1 MFKNITIGKKLGLTV
16 LSVSLIA
23 LFSGMM
29 ILKWQTIQ
37 IEENIDK
44 VFIKD
49 LQAKTDANFQIKHDI
64 GISNAV
70 SISNNTSI
78 KKSLKTNERE
88 IAISTLLLINK
99 QMKEST
105 PFKNVKIHIHT
116 KDNKSFIRSWKAD
129 KYGDDLSSFRASVV
143 KVNSSKK
150 AISTFEVGKAGLSL
164 RSVSAITANDG
175 THLGSLEFMQGLN
188 SVAKSFDKEGD
199 AFLLLMDKSLAKAK
213 IDSSKYFKNYII
225 SQKFINKDFLK
236 DAQNINI
243 NQLLKNNR
251 FETDRFLYT
260 FTYVKD
266 FQNKNLGIA
275 LVASP
280 LTKVNVAVNS
290 AKKIIDISLIILIS
304 LIVFILIAIM
314 ISVKKLIITPLEDFN
329 QGIQKLISNS
339 NSSEMHRISKK
350 SNDELGDVADNFNKY
365 LEQIDKGI
373 QEDLKLID
381 EAELV
386 MGRVKNGWYSQKI
399 TKTTSNTQLN
409 MLKENINN
417 MIDSTNE
424 RFIIINNLLEEYS
437 NQNYMNE
444 LTLDNIEKDGVFDTF
459 VKSINTLKN
468 SVTIMLIENKKN
480 GLTLGESSSILMANV
495 NTLNS
500 NSNESAAALEETAA
514 ALEEITSNIAS
525 NTNNILKMSGFANA
539 LTSSAKNGEEL
550 ATETTSSMTE
560 IDAEVNAIN
569 DAISVIDQISFQTN
583 ILSLNAAV
591 EAATAGEAGKGF
603 AVVAQEVRNL
613 AARSADAANEIKTL
627 VQNATNKANT
637 GKQIADKMIQGYH
650 NLNDNIS
657 KTIELISDI
666 EMASKEQ
673 KLGIEQIN
681 DAVSSLDQQTQQN
694 AMIASQ
700 THEVALQTDSIAKIV
715 VSKANEK
722 EFVGKNSII

>member
-164 RSVSAITANDG
+164 RSVSTITSNDG

-444 LTLDNIEKDGVFDTF
+444 LKLENIETDGVFDTF

-480 GLTLGESSSILMANV
+480 GLTLGKSSSILMANV

>member
-1 MFKNITIGKKLGLTV
+1 
-16 LSVSLIA
+16 
-23 LFSGMM
+23 
-29 ILKWQTIQ
+29 
-37 IEENIDK
+37 
-44 VFIKD
+44 
-49 LQAKTDANFQIKHDI
+49 
-64 GISNAV
+64 
-70 SISNNTSI
+70 
-78 KKSLKTNERE
+78 
-88 IAISTLLLINK
+88 
-99 QMKEST
+99 
-105 PFKNVKIHIHT
+105 
-116 KDNKSFIRSWKAD
+116 
-129 KYGDDLSSFRASVV
+129 
-143 KVNSSKK
+143 
-150 AISTFEVGKAGLSL
+150 
-164 RSVSAITANDG
+164 
-175 THLGSLEFMQGLN
+175 
-188 SVAKSFDKEGD
+188 
-199 AFLLLMDKSLAKAK
+199 
-213 IDSSKYFKNYII
+213 
-225 SQKFINKDFLK
+225 
-236 DAQNINI
+236 
-243 NQLLKNNR
+243 
-251 FETDRFLYT
+251 
-260 FTYVKD
+260 
-266 FQNKNLGIA
+266 
-275 LVASP
+275 
-280 LTKVNVAVNS
+280 
-290 AKKIIDISLIILIS
+290 
-304 LIVFILIAIM
+304 
-314 ISVKKLIITPLEDFN
+314 
-329 QGIQKLISNS
+329 
-339 NSSEMHRISKK
+339 
-350 SNDELGDVADNFNKY
+350 
-365 LEQIDKGI
+365 
-373 QEDLKLID
+373 
-381 EAELV
+381 
-386 MGRVKNGWYSQKI
+386 
-399 TKTTSNTQLN
+399 

-613 AARSADAANEIKTL
+613 AARSSDAANEIKTL
-627 VQNATNKANT
+627 VQNATNKANI

-700 THEVALQTDSIAKIV
+700 THEVALKTDSIAKIV

-722 EFVGKNSII
+722 EFIGKNSII

>member
-116 KDNKSFIRSWKAD
+116 KDNKSFIRSWKTD

-164 RSVSAITANDG
+164 RSVSTITSNDG

-339 NSSEMHRISKK
+339 NPSEMHRISKK

-444 LTLDNIEKDGVFDTF
+444 LKLENIETDGVFDTF

-480 GLTLGESSSILMANV
+480 GLTLGKSSSILMANV

-525 NTNNILKMSGFANA
+525 NTNNILKMSEFANA